1 MSSTCAIPPEA
12 LRQHMAILGKTGS
25 GKSST
30 SKLAVEQVVADGYR
44 VCILDTIKSDWW
56 GITSS
61 ADGKRPG
68 LPFKIL
74 GGPRGHVP
82 LHSSAGKAIGQLVG
96 EGKLPLSI
104 IDMADFEPGGVQK
117 FFSDFAPALMR
128 HAKGVLYLVIEE
140 AHEIA
145 PKERAGFGAENMS
158 IHWAK
163 KLATAGRSKG
173 IRLIVATQRIQN
185 LHNAVLGSCETLI
198 AHRLSAPADKAPVVA
213 WLKSNADKATAA
225 KVESSMPS
233 LATGTGWL
241 CSGEARIFE
250 KIAFPKF
257 STYDNA
263 RTPTGDDDARD
274 VKTAAVDAAELHAI
288 IGDAVAEAEA
298 NDPKRLKAKVAELTK
313 QLAGKSPA
321 SADPETIRQAEARGE
336 ARGRAAK
343 FDEEQRVWFAEG
355 EKAALKKAR
364 SALGAIQAD
373 EPMLAALPSRQ
384 PAMPPPRA
392 PASPQP
398 TVAAPSAGPA
408 SSSDAKLNGAQRKI
422 LAALSWWHALGHRQP
437 SRIMVASIAGFSPT
451 ASHFGNMVSA
461 LKSTGL
467 VTYPSTPGHLELT
480 DAGFACAD
488 VPDIGRARD
497 AVRPRLNGAQQKIF
511 DVLIQGGEMDR
522 TDVAERAGFSPSAS
536 HFGNMVSAL
545 KSLGVIEYPSKGMLR
560 ISDWLFSEAA

>member
-1 MSSTCAIPPEA
+1 MSNYPIPSEA

-30 SKLAVEQVVADGYR
+30 SKLAVEQVVADGFR

-274 VKTAAVDAAELHAI
+274 VKTAAVDAAELRAI

-298 NDPKRLKAKVAELTK
+298 NDPKQLKAKVAELTK
-313 QLAGKSPA
+313 QLSEKATA
-321 SADPETIRQAEARGE
+321 IADPETIRQVEARGE

-343 FDEEQRVWFAEG
+343 FNEEQRVWFAEG

-364 SALGAIQAD
+364 CALGAIQAD
-373 EPMLAALPSRQ
+373 EPTLAALPSRPLAAPQ
-384 PAMPPPRA
+384 LARPAPQVRTAPKMSAGAGVAMPKAERLVLTALAQYPNGRTKVQIA
-392 PASPQP
+392 IL
-398 TVAAPSAGPA
+398 TGYA
-408 SSSDAKLNGAQRKI
+408 SSGGGFNN
-422 LAALSWWHALGHRQP
+422 ALSSLRSKGWADGHGTLA
-437 SRIMVASIAGFSPT
+437 I
-451 ASHFGNMVSA
+451 
-461 LKSTGL
+461 
-467 VTYPSTPGHLELT
+467 T
-480 DAGFACAD
+480 DAGLEALGSYDPLPSGQALLEHWLGQLSKAERSALE
-488 VPDIGRARD
+488 VLAAAYPRA
-497 AVRPRLNGAQQKIF
+497 LTK
-511 DVLIQGGEMDR
+511 EE
-522 TDVAERAGFSPSAS
+522 VAEAAGYEAKGGGFNNALSRLRTLELISGRGELKAS
-536 HFGNMVSAL
+536 
-545 KSLGVIEYPSKGMLR
+545 
-560 ISDWLFSEAA
+560 DDLFSEAA

>member
-1 MSSTCAIPPEA
+1 MIAPAIPPEA
-12 LRQHMAILGKTGS
+12 LRQHIAVLGKTGS

-30 SKLAVEQVVADGYR
+30 SRLCVEQVVADDYR

-140 AHEIA
+140 AHEVA
-145 PKERAGFGAENMS
+145 MKERSGIGAENMS
-158 IHWAK
+158 IFWAK

-173 IRLIVATQRIQN
+173 IRLIVVTQRIQA
-185 LHNAVLGSCETLI
+185 LHNAVLGSCDTLI
-198 AHRLSAPADKAPVVA
+198 AHRLTAPADQKPIKA
-213 WLKSNADKATAA
+213 WLSSNANKATAE
-225 KVESSMPS
+225 KVEASLSS

-274 VKTAAVDAAELHAI
+274 VKTAAVDAAELRAI

-298 NDPKRLKAKVAELTK
+298 NDPKQLKAKVAELTK

-364 SALGAIQAD
+364 CALGAIQAD
-373 EPMLAALPSRQ
+373 EPTLAALPSRPLAAPQ
-384 PAMPPPRA
+384 LARPAPQVRTAPKMSAGAGVAMPKAERLVLTA
-392 PASPQP
+392 LAQY
-398 TVAAPSAGPA
+398 PSGRTKVQIAILTGYV
-408 SSSDAKLNGAQRKI
+408 SSGGGFNN
-422 LAALSWWHALGHRQP
+422 ALSALRSKGWIEGHGTL
-437 SRIMVASIAGFSPT
+437 SI
-451 ASHFGNMVSA
+451 
-461 LKSTGL
+461 
-467 VTYPSTPGHLELT
+467 T
-480 DAGFACAD
+480 DAGIEALGTYE
-488 VPDIGRARD
+488 PLPSGRALLD
-497 AVRPRLNGAQQKIF
+497 HWLSQLSK
-511 DVLIQGGEMDR
+511 
-522 TDVAERAGFSPSAS
+522 AERGALEVLANAYPNALSKEEVAAAAGYEAKGGGFNNALSRLRTLELISGRGELKAS
-536 HFGNMVSAL
+536 
-545 KSLGVIEYPSKGMLR
+545 
-560 ISDWLFSEAA
+560 DDLFDEAA